1 MKGEIT
7 VSGLIRLIESGERKN
22 IRLRSWELAQLFGVY
37 EVTITANIKA
47 IIRADVINVCLD
59 CEVRQSGNMLI
70 PEIYDLEMI
79 VALSFRIKSQ
89 EASKFRRWI
98 FKKVMSAK
106 PKEIIVLPIN
116 NSQMIN

>member
-1 MKGEIT
+1 MKEKIT
-7 VSGLIRLIESGERKN
+7 VSGLIRFIESGERKN
-22 IRLRSWELAQLFGVY
+22 IRLRSWELAKLFGVY
-37 EVTITANIKA
+37 ESTINANIKA

-79 VALSFRIKSQ
+79 VALSFRIKSH
-89 EASKFRRWI
+89 EAAKFRRWI
-98 FKKVMSAK
+98 IKKAMISK

-116 NSQMIN
+116 SSQMIN